1 MSYFNPAFVKFF
13 KELSTSN
20 TKEWFDAN
28 RKTYETEVKQ
38 PFAAFVEEMISRIAK
53 HEPEI
58 TIKPADAI
66 SRINKDIRFSKDKTP
81 YNTHLSA
88 NISKYGKKDKSYP
101 GFYFQL
107 SPEKVE
113 VFGGVYMAEP
123 PQLEKIRKQI
133 AKDPAGFKAAYSDKK
148 FTTAYGT
155 LQGEQQK
162 RLPEEF
168 KDLAAKEPLIAYKQF
183 YYTASLPAKL
193 ITSPELADKLMDFYI
208 AARKVNEY
216 LRKAF

>member
-1 MSYFNPAFVKFF
+1 MTSFNPAFVKFL
-13 KELSTSN
+13 KELSANN
-20 TKEWFDAN
+20 TREWFDAN
-28 RKTYETEVKQ
+28 RKTYETEVKK
-38 PFAAFVEEMISRIAK
+38 PFAAFVEEMIGRIAR
-53 HEPEI
+53 HEPDI

-66 SRINKDIRFSKDKTP
+66 SRINKDIRFAKDKTP

-101 GFYFQL
+101 GFYFQF

-113 VFGGVYMAEP
+113 IFGGVYMAEP
-123 PQLEKIRKQI
+123 PQLEKIRRQI

-168 KDLAAKEPLIAYKQF
+168 KELVAKEPLIANKQF
-183 YYTASLPAKL
+183 YYTATLPVKL
-193 ITSPELADKLMDFYI
+193 ITSPELADKLMEYYS
-208 AARKVNEY
+208 AAKKVNDY